1 MNITSDTNHAVV
13 HLIGYKSYDE
23 KINDSW
29 EEEEDSFCLSEL
41 MSLKDAPAMADDNDN
56 SSMSSFTL
64 YLDSTVFDGGCD
76 SSLEGDDVTVYEEDT
91 VGELSTESFDIIEEV
106 YCTDDDET
114 SSTDEITIC
123 DISDLACNPDTDD
136 IIRKKSDLENEVDI
150 REIKRSSR
158 TKKTQKLMTQK
169 MTRRPSLMRVT
180 KRESKRSLIWS
191 KMNGLES
198 SMRSLGQQFDGISI

>member
-13 HLIGYKSYDE
+13 HLIGYKSYNE

-29 EEEEDSFCLSEL
+29 EEEDSFCLSEL
-41 MSLKDAPAMADDNDN
+41 MSLKDAPAVADDNDN
-56 SSMSSFTL
+56 LSMSSFTI

-76 SSLEGDDVTVYEEDT
+76 SSLEGDDVTVYEEYT

-169 MTRRPSLMRVT
+169 MARRPSLMRVT

-198 SMRSLGQQFDGISI
+198 SMRSLGQQLDGISI